1 VKSNP
6 STRGIEKRK
15 WLCRRLFVWPPFF
28 AAILLYVCAV
38 SAYDG
43 YLVVRT
49 GDEIREFERN
59 PIGLLLIN
67 CDGGSPCLFL
77 VAKAVGTLLVLYLL
91 RTLNHRSQRLARPV
105 TFAIALFQSGLLI
118 FLEKC

>member
-1 VKSNP
+1 V
-6 STRGIEKRK
+6 
-15 WLCRRLFVWPPFF
+15 
-28 AAILLYVCAV
+28 ILLYVFAI

-49 GDEIREFERN
+49 GDEIRNFEQN
-59 PIGLLLIN
+59 PIGLMLIN
-67 CDGGSPCLFL
+67 CNGGNPSLFL
-77 VAKAVGTLLVLYLL
+77 GAKAAGTLLVLYLL
-91 RTLNHRSQRLARPV
+91 RAINRRSQRLARPI

>member
-1 VKSNP
+1 MQTNP
-6 STRGIEKRK
+6 AMEGAEVFNRNGA
-15 WLCRRLFVWPPFF
+15 RLFAWQPFF
-28 AAILLYVCAV
+28 AAILVYVCAV
-38 SAYDG
+38 SVYDG

-49 GDEIREFERN
+49 GDMIRDFEQN

-67 CDGGSPCLFL
+67 CNGGNPSLFL
-77 VAKAVGTLLVLYLL
+77 VAKGAGTLLVLYLL
-91 RTLNHRSQRLARPV
+91 RRLNRRSQRLARPV

>member
-1 VKSNP
+1 VPSNP
-6 STRGIEKRK
+6 FTQGKQKLRRLGRGILA
-15 WLCRRLFVWPPFF
+15 WQPFF
-28 AAILLYVCAV
+28 AAILFYVCAV

-49 GDEIREFERN
+49 GDEIRNFEQN

-67 CDGGSPCLFL
+67 CNGGNPSLFL
-77 VAKAVGTLLVLYLL
+77 VAKAAGTLLVLYLL

-105 TFAIALFQSGLLI
+105 TFAIALFQSGLLL